1 MREKHLIDL
10 GFERVDVTA
19 KESGNPTDWY
29 YYTYD
34 FTKDVLIGGFSLI
47 SSDNE
52 EAEKN
57 GWYVELLENDD
68 IRFTKA
74 KDLKKLI
81 ELINKNIR

>member
-1 MREKHLIDL
+1 MTEKDLIYL

-19 KESGNPTDWY
+19 KESGYPHDWH

-34 FTKDVLIGGFSLI
+34 FTKDVIRGGFSLI

-52 EAEKN
+52 EAKKN
-57 GWYVELLENDD
+57 GWYVDIYEAQE